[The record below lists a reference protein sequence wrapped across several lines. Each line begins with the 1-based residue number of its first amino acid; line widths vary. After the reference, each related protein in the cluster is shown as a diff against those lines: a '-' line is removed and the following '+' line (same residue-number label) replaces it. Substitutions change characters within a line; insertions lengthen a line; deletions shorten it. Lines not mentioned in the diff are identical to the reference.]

1 MGHELP
7 EPWAGDRGQGRGEIS
22 ILWLSCSLLSLATN
36 PLQGKDNKA
45 SKKNE
50 TAFLLPLCLK
60 KSPAGLISKPQQGE
74 GAEGVENG

>member
-22 ILWLSCSLLSLATN
+22 TLWLRSSLLSLATN

-45 SKKNE
+45 SEKNE

-60 KSPAGLISKPQQGE
+60 KKPCRTHL
-74 GAEGVENG
+74 